1 MERKIDTGQIFSEAF
16 DYWKSVMRFNIA
28 FSVLYFGLFMLLTYG
43 LANNVGVWEKFMEMQ
58 SVTDMQAYVNKLNE
72 LVRSKDVMLFSL
84 LSVFCSGLVFPLH
97 IGFFKIFNKIDNKE
111 EPVLGDLFEG
121 YQGANFIKYAVYY
134 ILWMMIYRF
143 MSQLVFPA
151 PLWVMLTLF
160 VPPLMYFR
168 NEPLGTAMVTSFQA
182 MRRNFLTLLICVIGT
197 AFITYL
203 GLFVFLVGYAFT
215 FPFWNA
221 MIYTL
226 YKNIFTEEI
235 NNNL

>member
-1 MERKIDTGQIFSEAF
+1 
-16 DYWKSVMRFNIA
+16 
-28 FSVLYFGLFMLLTYG
+28 
-43 LANNVGVWEKFMEMQ
+43 
-58 SVTDMQAYVNKLNE
+58 
-72 LVRSKDVMLFSL
+72 MLFSL

-97 IGFFKIFNKIDNKE
+97 IGFFKIFKKIDNKE

-121 YQGANFIKYAVYY
+121 YQGAGFIKYAIYY
-134 ILWMMIYRF
+134 ILWM
-143 MSQLVFPA
+143 
-151 PLWVMLTLF
+151 MLTLF

-203 GLFVFLVGYAFT
+203 GLFVFLVGYALT